1 MDQFELLIS
10 SDKIAEKV
18 QEIATELDEKFKD
31 ETPIFIGVL
40 NGSFMFMAD
49 LIRQISIDCELDF
62 IKLSSY
68 HGSKSSGTVR
78 LLKDIS
84 ADITGKHVVIVEDI
98 VDSGLTI
105 GFIKERMSKAD
116 PASLTLVT
124 FLLKPDLA
132 KLDFPIDIVG
142 FEISPEFVVGYGLD
156 YEQKYRNFD
165 GIYRLKEG
173 LEDI

>member
-1 MDQFELLIS
+1 M
-10 SDKIAEKV
+10 
-18 QEIATELDEKFKD
+18 
-31 ETPIFIGVL
+31 
-40 NGSFMFMAD
+40 
-49 LIRQISIDCELDF
+49 
-62 IKLSSY
+62 
-68 HGSKSSGTVR
+68 
-78 LLKDIS
+78 
-84 ADITGKHVVIVEDI
+84 
-98 VDSGLTI
+98 DSGLTI